1 MISYSHYY
9 NIIFFL
15 LFYTSHSPPLFQN
28 CPHFLSFQTV
38 LFFLFFSCT
47 VPMESAAATR
57 PLGSSN
63 HTFRNPHNN
72 SHSAASSSSSRHHH
86 GSLSPTSVL
95 VIAVSAISVVVV
107 LLVVVAIVLL
117 RKLRA
122 DHVSRAASFKESNG
136 SISSS
141 INHVVVHRNGSHR
154 FVPRSSSTATTI
166 NFNSSP
172 DVGGGCLST
181 SNMGHKTPT
190 RHRRGV
196 VQVFTYRE
204 LETATGNFNAGNVIG
219 NGGYGVVYRGILS
232 DGTVA
237 AIKMLHREGKH
248 SERAFRIEVDLLSRL
263 HSTYL
268 VELLGYCADQHH
280 RLLIF
285 EFMPNGTLQQHL
297 HHKQYQPLNWGT
309 RLRIALDCARA
320 LEFLHEHAVPAV
332 IHRDF
337 KCSNI
342 LLDHNFRAKVSDF
355 GLAKTGSDKING
367 QISTRVL
374 GTTGYLAPDGK
385 LTTKSD
391 VYSYGVVLLQL
402 LTGRIP
408 VDIKRPPG
416 EHVLV
421 SWALPRLTNRE
432 QVAGMVDPA
441 LEGQYS
447 KKDLVQVAAIAAMCV
462 QPEADYRPL
471 MTDVVQS
478 LIPLVK
484 NLSSV
489 SSSARFQNQ
498 ISPREGSMMS
508 KKNDVSHRALFLC

>member
-1 MISYSHYY
+1 MSS
-9 NIIFFL
+9 
-15 LFYTSHSPPLFQN
+15 SPIRPFGNPQQN
-28 CPHFLSFQTV
+28 N
-38 LFFLFFSCT
+38 
-47 VPMESAAATR
+47 
-57 PLGSSN
+57 N
-63 HTFRNPHNN
+63 HHG
-72 SHSAASSSSSRHHH
+72 SSSSS
-86 GSLSPTSVL
+86 SLSSNSVL
-95 VIAVSAISVVVV
+95 IIAVSAISIGLILV
-107 LLVVVAIVLL
+107 LFLAILLL
-117 RKLRA
+117 RRLRGCCSVPNKNIGQ
-122 DHVSRAASFKESNG
+122 HMITVLPHGCHNSN
-136 SISSS
+136 SS
-141 INHVVVHRNGSHR
+141 NNN
-154 FVPRSSSTATTI
+154 RSSAMFIPPHSTPLH
-166 NFNSSP
+166 FGSSP
-172 DVGGGCLST
+172 ADVRGGGCLMTSSSALST
-181 SNMGHKTPT
+181 PGRVKQRSHTAAA
-190 RHRRGV
+190 

-204 LETATGNFNAGNVIG
+204 LESATDRFSESNVIG

-237 AIKMLHREGKH
+237 AIKMLHREGKQA
-248 SERAFRIEVDLLSRL
+248 ERAFRIEVDLLSRL
-263 HSTYL
+263 HSSYL
-268 VELLGYCADQHH
+268 VELVGYCADQNH

-297 HHKQYQPLNWGT
+297 HHPKQYQPLDWAT

-342 LLDHNFRAKVSDF
+342 LLDQNFRAKVSDF

-367 QISTRVL
+367 QVSTRVL
-374 GTTGYLAPDGK
+374 GTTGYLAPEGK

-421 SWALPRLTNRE
+421 SWALPRLTSRE
-432 QVAGMVDPA
+432 KVGEMVDPA

-484 NLSSV
+484 NLSTSSASSV

-498 ISPREGSMMS
+498 ISPREGSMMC
-508 KKNDVSHRALFLC
+508 KKNDMSHRALLLC